1 MFFVGPPAPFSQVL
15 HDSGRDRSLV
25 VDQGRALASVERTR
39 GLAVVLKHLAVD
51 FLFTP
56 HFQLSYGHL
65 WRVLL
70 IRFILVD
77 ADGLH
82 DAYGLFYFFAWL

>member
-1 MFFVGPPAPFSQVL
+1 
-15 HDSGRDRSLV
+15 
-25 VDQGRALASVERTR
+25 
-39 GLAVVLKHLAVD
+39 VVLKHLAVD

-70 IRFILVD
+70 IRFIIVD